1 VQLGRLDHVGVAVT
15 DLAAARALYEQVL
28 GLEVTHEEVIEEQGV
43 HELLL
48 RAGDAF
54 VQLVAPLSPDSPVG
68 RFLAKRGEGL
78 HHVGYAVPEV
88 AAAVADLRTRGFE
101 VIDPAPRI
109 GSGGT
114 TIAFLHP
121 KSMQGVLVELVEEGT
136 GPRTGAS
143 RQAQMRAEILGGLG
157 EDSPKRTRDDAK
169 PSQADPERL
178 QTESEG
184 GRSRSSPAP
193 LASSAPVGGTRALA

>member
-1 VQLGRLDHVGVAVT
+1 MQLGRLDHVGIAVT

-28 GLEVTHEEVIEEQGV
+28 GLEVTHEEVITEQGV

-48 RAGDAF
+48 RAGEAY
-54 VQLVAPLSPDSPVG
+54 VQLVAPLAPDSPVG
-68 RFLAKRGEGL
+68 KFLAKRGEGV
-78 HHVGYAVPEV
+78 HHVGYAVPDV
-88 AAAVADLRTRGFE
+88 AAALTELRTQGFE

-136 GPRTGAS
+136 GHRG
-143 RQAQMRAEILGGLG
+143 
-157 EDSPKRTRDDAK
+157 
-169 PSQADPERL
+169 
-178 QTESEG
+178 
-184 GRSRSSPAP
+184 
-193 LASSAPVGGTRALA
+193 